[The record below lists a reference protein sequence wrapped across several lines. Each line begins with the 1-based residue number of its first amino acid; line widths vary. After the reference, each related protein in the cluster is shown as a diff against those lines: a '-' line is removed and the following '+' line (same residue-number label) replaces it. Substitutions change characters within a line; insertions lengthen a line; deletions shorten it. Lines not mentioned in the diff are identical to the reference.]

1 LADDANANDRNYR
14 RLTGAVIEGCVNKK
28 KTTMQTASAAARPP
42 ARRSR
47 LRLALLA
54 LTPLALAGGGFA
66 GWTVYA
72 ARAEHEPEPE
82 PDATVVAAIPPEVAA
97 ESSFT
102 HSFALSVLVAPKCGV
117 ARVPA
122 LMAASEEEA
131 RADGNLVNLS
141 WLAAARR
148 AAATT
153 AISCDYLRA
162 EVRQAEHRAVK
173 LAQEKGE
180 APQAEH

>member
-1 LADDANANDRNYR
+1 MGHHHDRNYR
-14 RLTGAVIEGCVNKK
+14 RLTGTVIEGCVNKK

-72 ARAEHEPEPE
+72 ARAEHEPE